1 LQNSFCIDQH
11 KFSGPYARQP
21 SVADIA
27 IVSTLALSG
36 ILMEPLPW
44 RVVATIFAAA
54 IGFGLILDQIKQ
66 PLTAVFKVQ

>member
-1 LQNSFCIDQH
+1 
-11 KFSGPYARQP
+11 
-21 SVADIA
+21 VADIA